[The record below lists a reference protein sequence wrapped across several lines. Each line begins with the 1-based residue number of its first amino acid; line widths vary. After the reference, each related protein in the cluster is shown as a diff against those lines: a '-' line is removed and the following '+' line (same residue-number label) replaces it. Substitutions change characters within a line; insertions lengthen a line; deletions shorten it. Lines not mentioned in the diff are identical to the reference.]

1 MILAAI
7 IVSLSAMT
15 NTDQTVQSAQQE
27 NSYHL
32 EAQAGLLGVGLSIG
46 ISSKTDEFYLLRTK
60 ADSYV
65 QGAAASIG
73 LHHRKFYTG
82 PHYFEYGVGAMAFGT
97 DEAMSDYRGPYT
109 GVAFGRTFTGIGNR
123 IQFGIEWTNLSILY
137 SVNNQE
143 VAFNVTLPKLTLGTS
158 F

>member
-7 IVSLSAMT
+7 IVSLNAMT
-15 NTDQTVQSAQQE
+15 NTDHTVQSAQKE
-27 NSYHL
+27 NSYHV

-97 DEAMSDYRGPYT
+97 DEWAVVQPTEYGTHARRGS
-109 GVAFGRTFTGIGNR
+109 GNR
-123 IQFGIEWTNLSILY
+123 EYNENLIRIPLFLNKVEPIQG
-137 SVNNQE
+137 
-143 VAFNVTLPKLTLGTS
+143 
-158 F
+158 